1 MEIFFTIVITLGLSV
16 ALIALFEI
24 CKNSNKQYD
33 VTSYNELSNEEEI
46 IILLRNIAKN
56 QKTIKTNTTIIAVI
70 MLVPILISI
79 FILATGTS
87 ILSTLFN

>member
-1 MEIFFTIVITLGLSV
+1 MKIFLTIVTTLGLSV

-33 VTSYNELSNEEEI
+33 ITPYNELSSEEEI

-56 QKTIKTNTTIIAVI
+56 QKVIKTNTTIIAII

>member
-1 MEIFFTIVITLGLSV
+1 MEIFLTIVITLGLSV

-56 QKTIKTNTTIIAVI
+56 QKTIKTNTTIIAII